1 MKKSNMGALA
11 FYLPLGLGLSLT
23 VVACGGSDNGNS
35 EKTGGSAAMTSGGS
49 GTMASGGTSPS
60 TAGTSSKAGT
70 SSTGNGGSTGNSG
83 GDFMTGLPASTPLSS
98 LTDAQTMQ
106 LCSSLDDY
114 FSTTLKD
121 FDCRL
126 AGLFAAAFSAPDTDA
141 KAQAACKTAYDEC
154 TTAPVMSTG
163 SCMKPTGTCTAT
175 VGDFE
180 KCMSDEGAIFDQA
193 GASLPPCADLTLQ
206 DLMSS
211 GGDMTQPMEP
221 ASCTA
226 LQMACPGAPTPPA
239 AMP

>member
-1 MKKSNMGALA
+1 MKKSSLGALA
-11 FYLPLGLGLSLT
+11 IYLPAGLGLSLM
-23 VVACGGSDNGNS
+23 VVACGGSDGGHGQQ
-35 EKTGGSAAMTSGGS
+35 TGGSAMTSGGS
-49 GTMASGGTSPS
+49 GTMASGGASTS

-83 GDFMTGLPASTPLSS
+83 GDFMTGLPASTPLGS
-98 LTDAQTMQ
+98 LTDAQSMQ
-106 LCSSLDDY
+106 LCSSLENY
-114 FSTTLKD
+114 FGASLKD

-126 AGLFAAAFSAPDTDA
+126 AGLIAAAFSAPDTDA

-154 TTAPVMSTG
+154 TAAPATSMGT
-163 SCMKPTGTCTAT
+163 CMKPTGTCTAT

-193 GASLPPCADLTLQ
+193 GASLPACADLTLQ

-239 AMP
+239 PMP